1 MLLHVYLNA
10 TCTEFCE
17 KMLMC
22 DFNNKK
28 APQIKIFCHTCFEF
42 KFVSISMY
50 EEVLSKVNV
59 QTKTVI

>member
-22 DFNNKK
+22 DFDNKK
-28 APQIKIFCHTCFEF
+28 KPPRLKYFVTPVSSLSFCVNFN
-42 KFVSISMY
+42 VWRSIR
-50 EEVLSKVNV
+50 
-59 QTKTVI
+59 